1 MKRLKLQ
8 SNNSVLLHI
17 QILKIAVLVILYL
30 LVSMFSLSAQTPRKD
45 SGADGALK
53 IDPVFLGQKVP
64 EDFWSKKHLFYSNG
78 DTIRRSFDHY
88 KGKMLVLDF
97 WFTGCTKCL
106 LHQKEINYFKE
117 KYADNLVVIM
127 VNSKNTRDNLEKIT
141 HMTKADWFKQLGI
154 NNFTSII
161 EDEYLSKMLP
171 SNGYPTYFWINT
183 YGILQLI
190 TFRNLL
196 DRNYQAPFIDQK
208 R

>member
-1 MKRLKLQ
+1 
-8 SNNSVLLHI
+8 
-17 QILKIAVLVILYL
+17 
-30 LVSMFSLSAQTPRKD
+30 MFSLSAQTPRKD
-45 SGADGALK
+45 SGADETAK
-53 IDPVFLGQKVP
+53 IDPVSLGQQVH

-78 DTIRRSFDHY
+78 DTIRRSFDQY

-117 KYADNLVVIM
+117 KYADKLVVIM
-127 VNSKNTRDNLEKIT
+127 VNSKNTRDNLEKINN
-141 HMTKADWFKQLGI
+141 MTKADWFKQLGI
-154 NNFTSII
+154 TNFTSII

-196 DRNYQAPFIDQK
+196 DRNYQAPFIDHK